1 MPIWRAPGTP
11 PPVCRPRASA
21 SARLSLRRT
30 GPAWSG
36 FVHVSSVR
44 LPLPAGAENLA
55 WRVSAVARG
64 LANYA
69 VSGWSVFAVPP
80 S

>member
-1 MPIWRAPGTP
+1 
-11 PPVCRPRASA
+11 
-21 SARLSLRRT
+21 
-30 GPAWSG
+30 
-36 FVHVSSVR
+36 VR
-44 LPLPAGAENLA
+44 LPLPAGSGTFA

-64 LANYA
+64 LADYA